1 MKMRWPSPFNFLFS
15 LSITVVFILATG
27 LVARLGEKFTVRE
40 MAVGLLLTVVFL
52 TVAWALIVFTHRD
65 YQEAEVGT
73 ILRQLRSI
81 ASLLHFPWLCD
92 DDALAKREAEVTG
105 DVWIISP
112 DLVNVTEKTQISE
125 VVKRNIARGI
135 NYTYIMPN
143 SEKIS
148 WALPHLEK
156 LAKKH
161 SNRLQKIVLDQEEFR
176 RLSVT
181 HIAIFNAGPTSDTS
195 SLEVFLELPIA
206 EPDGKKIRGHWVQ
219 VQRDAAKDLA
229 GRFSEIIRQRNRES
243 SI

>member
-1 MKMRWPSPFNFLFS
+1 MKMRWPKPFDFLFA
-15 LSITVVFILATG
+15 LSTTVVFILATG
-27 LVARLGEKFTVRE
+27 FVARLEEKFTKTDMV
-40 MAVGLLLTVVFL
+40 VGFLWTVIVL
-52 TVAWALIVFTHRD
+52 TVAWAMVLFTHRN
-65 YQEAEVGT
+65 YQEAEVGS
-73 ILRQLRSI
+73 ILRQLKSV
-81 ASLLHFPWLCD
+81 ASQLHFLWLCD

-112 DLVNVTEKTQISE
+112 DLLNVTEKSQISE
-125 VVKRNIARGI
+125 AVKRNIARGI

-161 SNRLQKIVLDQEEFR
+161 SNRLHKIILDQEEFR

-195 SLEVFLELPIA
+195 SLEVFLELPIE
-206 EPDGKKIRGHWVQ
+206 EPDGKRIRGHWVQ

-229 GRFSEIIRQRNRES
+229 GRFSEIIRRKSRES
-243 SI
+243 SQ